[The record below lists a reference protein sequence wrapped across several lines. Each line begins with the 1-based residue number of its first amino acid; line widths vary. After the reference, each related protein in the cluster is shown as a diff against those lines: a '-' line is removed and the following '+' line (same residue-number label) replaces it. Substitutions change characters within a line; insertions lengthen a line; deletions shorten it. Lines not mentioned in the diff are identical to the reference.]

1 MIYRTVQLILWIARA
16 FWIDRCM
23 ERFDGYI
30 PPHTFRYY
38 LEVVFGGIASL
49 VIWTVSKQPLWQ
61 AFFLQLGIDLWYIAG
76 LHLRSRSISQW
87 FSIAIWNA
95 VLESGWLIGWVLS
108 DPLCQ
113 SFYHPEGNLL
123 QLFGAMGISIAFA
136 TVLFLIS
143 FRLVSKNVNA
153 KQGAILMVI
162 PVLNLYCAQY
172 YAVHPHIE
180 VRILCLLASLSGA
193 LIGSLVCRSICF
205 DLFQRESASVTQA
218 REDLLLAQEQTT
230 MQNEELRDLRH
241 SLKDHFLL
249 LQMLNQEGKT
259 KEIEHYL
266 QALTGQISYPAFT
279 SLCGDPLINAVLNQI
294 QTSHPLIHFDFL
306 VDPGISSCPF
316 TVSEA
321 LFLLMDNACEEVER
335 YPELPQVITVR
346 IRRRITD
353 IEIRVENPLSE
364 HKTLDSEKEGN
375 EHGRGIP
382 RVRRIADQLN
392 GTFTIDQTQCFS
404 AILRFGQSKV

>member
-180 VRILCLLASLSGA
+180 VRILCLLA
-193 LIGSLVCRSICF
+193 
-205 DLFQRESASVTQA
+205 
-218 REDLLLAQEQTT
+218 
-230 MQNEELRDLRH
+230 
-241 SLKDHFLL
+241 
-249 LQMLNQEGKT
+249 
-259 KEIEHYL
+259 
-266 QALTGQISYPAFT
+266 
-279 SLCGDPLINAVLNQI
+279 
-294 QTSHPLIHFDFL
+294 
-306 VDPGISSCPF
+306 
-316 TVSEA
+316 
-321 LFLLMDNACEEVER
+321 
-335 YPELPQVITVR
+335 
-346 IRRRITD
+346 
-353 IEIRVENPLSE
+353 
-364 HKTLDSEKEGN
+364 
-375 EHGRGIP
+375 
-382 RVRRIADQLN
+382 
-392 GTFTIDQTQCFS
+392 
-404 AILRFGQSKV
+404 